1 MLQGRPPPAIAA
13 VVVAI
18 AGCATLPQGAPA
30 WPQVGPAESTTSVA
44 ASETDAARIQKLP
57 VCVASRN
64 WAAGDLGETILYR
77 LHRVGNRL
85 EVGYFVYWSTE
96 RPWGQN
102 MLSYTVLPAL
112 LIDAT
117 YSHFLW
123 VLPGFK
129 DVLHGAGDVEGV
141 RVELED
147 EGGELRVVGGAADDG
162 FHRGV
167 TLSREDLVD
176 SRGRI
181 VLLTDV
187 WSHQF
192 GAHGGASFAAASA
205 GALRCYEG
213 TAVEPM
219 TKEIAAAFRL
229 GGEAAPR
236 RAKPAWRNAIAEA
249 KAPPG

>member
-1 MLQGRPPPAIAA
+1 MGRSPSVIAA
-13 VVVAI
+13 VAI
-18 AGCATLPQGAPA
+18 AGCAALPKSAPA
-30 WPQVGPAESTTSVA
+30 WPNAGAKPTTEVVA
-44 ASETDAARIQKLP
+44 SDDDDARLRKLP
-57 VCVASRN
+57 VCVASRH
-64 WAAGDLGETILYR
+64 WSAGDLGETILYR
-77 LHRVGNRL
+77 VHRVGRRL

-102 MLSYTVLPAL
+102 VLSYTLVPAL

-123 VLPGFK
+123 VMPGFK

-141 RVELED
+141 RVELDD

-167 TLSREDLVD
+167 TLSRDDLVD
-176 SRGRI
+176 SHGRI
-181 VLLTDV
+181 VLFTDV

-192 GAHGGASFAAASA
+192 GAHGGGAFADAAG

-213 TAVEPM
+213 TAVQPM
-219 TKEIAAAFRL
+219 TEETARAFRL
-229 GGEAAPR
+229 GGEASPR
-236 RAKPAWRNAIAEA
+236 RAKPAWRNAIAT

>member
-102 MLSYTVLPAL
+102 ML
-112 LIDAT
+112 
-117 YSHFLW
+117 
-123 VLPGFK
+123 
-129 DVLHGAGDVEGV
+129 
-141 RVELED
+141 
-147 EGGELRVVGGAADDG
+147 
-162 FHRGV
+162 
-167 TLSREDLVD
+167 
-176 SRGRI
+176 
-181 VLLTDV
+181 
-187 WSHQF
+187 
-192 GAHGGASFAAASA
+192 
-205 GALRCYEG
+205 
-213 TAVEPM
+213 
-219 TKEIAAAFRL
+219 
-229 GGEAAPR
+229 
-236 RAKPAWRNAIAEA
+236 
-249 KAPPG
+249 